1 MKHNVFKFSDTCYRQ
16 KDGIAIGSVNNN
28 KTFVNT
34 MCKLEWIA
42 SLISDKII
50 ALDIE
55 KWVDRTTKC
64 IKHKSHA
71 KEQNLFLYLSPNS
84 EHSPNNLEGIV
95 CSMIEKHW
103 WHWSDVKDYQQE
115 IHLFFQRLMDVGHNP
130 TTLSIIFGKASHKLQ
145 MKINKI
151 VRIKTSA

>member
-1 MKHNVFKFSDTCYRQ
+1 MIRALRLLMKHNVFKFSDTCYRQ

-55 KWVDRTTKC
+55 K
-64 IKHKSHA
+64 
-71 KEQNLFLYLSPNS
+71 
-84 EHSPNNLEGIV
+84 
-95 CSMIEKHW
+95 
-103 WHWSDVKDYQQE
+103 
-115 IHLFFQRLMDVGHNP
+115 
-130 TTLSIIFGKASHKLQ
+130 
-145 MKINKI
+145 
-151 VRIKTSA
+151 